1 MDLDDVYFEREFK
14 QLAASVRDWCW
25 KLSRGAGIFVGDEED
40 RVIVVG
46 AGGGRGKGKGR
57 EGEELERKP
66 CLNKEEIERLMK
78 THSKIGIITAFVVDK
93 MWDGCWGRYA
103 PGLSDKE
110 EEVLRALEGE
120 MRKSDKRKENLSLL
134 QSIFLWHKN

>member
-40 RVIVVG
+40 RAVISG
-46 AGGGRGKGKGR
+46 AGAGKGKRKEEGVLGR
-57 EGEELERKP
+57 GP

-78 THSKIGIITAFVVDK
+78 THSKIGVITAFVVDK
-93 MWDGCWGRYA
+93 IWEGCWGRYA

-110 EEVLRALEGE
+110 EQVLRALEGE
-120 MRKSDKRKENLSLL
+120 MRNSDKSK
-134 QSIFLWHKN
+134 